1 MDPRLVEIL
10 QRARSGERQPAL
22 LDLRDYV
29 KTYPEDV
36 NAWLVLG
43 DLAPDPKI
51 RLSALRRAL
60 QLDPENAAVRQAL
73 DALSAAAPP
82 EVVSL
87 ALMETVPAEAVA
99 AERGASEP
107 ATAETPAVQIAS
119 VDVPAVDVTAVDVAT
134 VDVAR
139 IASTEIAPPIAPE
152 LPAVLQDQVPDAAPV
167 GVPPAI
173 ESVGNGE
180 PHDFQS
186 VREARAQL
194 WPFVPRN
201 EKKRA
206 LGELLDEGRVT
217 RQDLLWAAEKA
228 QEIEVREAAQ
238 AVLDHAHRL
247 PDVGMSLED
256 ARLVAWPFRRLNRP
270 LGELVDNGV
279 IKANEL
285 RRATWFA
292 QDARVREAARL
303 LIPEAGKRQ
312 KKRKKSKK
320 PAGVVPETAMPSKF
334 EKRRTVAPRSRARP
348 MPIIEGANYLISEIE
363 RRARLKVL
371 LEWGLASLLL
381 IGTVVALVYLI
392 LGSVSGQSPP
402 LWAWLLIALFLLPL
416 FWISERLAELK
427 VEEQNFRKGQQ
438 GEVQVARKLREG
450 LGGDWMLFRNVKLPG
465 CGTDIDMVLLGPP
478 GMFSLEVKA
487 YSGAYLYRK
496 ERFYRRSVM
505 GWRSMHHNPGRQA
518 RAGAGLLHQYI
529 SLTLNRD
536 IWVEPRLAWVGPGS
550 LDLDAPQVF
559 VWYMDRLDRETE
571 RLRSLPAT
579 LSEQDRATL
588 SGLLRGLCST
598 LRHSDTGF

>member
-1 MDPRLVEIL
+1 MDPRLIEIL
-10 QRARSGERQPAL
+10 HRARSGEWQPAL

-29 KTYPEDV
+29 KTHPADV
-36 NAWLVLG
+36 DAWLVLG

-60 QLDPENAAVRQAL
+60 QLDPENAAAQQAL
-73 DALSAAAPP
+73 ADFSAGSSP
-82 EVVSL
+82 EVGLSPSVEPTPVVVAPVVVPEPVSP
-87 ALMETVPAEAVA
+87 APVPEAVPVVVTPVVEA
-99 AERGASEP
+99 A
-107 ATAETPAVQIAS
+107 T
-119 VDVPAVDVTAVDVAT
+119 
-134 VDVAR
+134 
-139 IASTEIAPPIAPE
+139 
-152 LPAVLQDQVPDAAPV
+152 
-167 GVPPAI
+167 
-173 ESVGNGE
+173 NGDLRE
-180 PHDFQS
+180 FQL
-186 VREARAQL
+186 VREARTQL

-206 LGELLDEGRVT
+206 LGELLDEGRLT

-228 QEIEVREAAQ
+228 QEPEVREAAQ

-247 PDVGMSLED
+247 PDVGMSVED

-279 IKANEL
+279 VKVNDL

-303 LIPEAGKRQ
+303 LIPLAGKHQ
-312 KKRKKSKK
+312 KKLKQKKQKQQANA
-320 PAGVVPETAMPSKF
+320 PAAEPETAPKP
-334 EKRRTVAPRSRARP
+334 ERRHAMAPRSRARP

-363 RRARLKVL
+363 RRSHQQALM
-371 LEWGLASLLL
+371 EWGLASLLL
-381 IGTVVALVYLI
+381 IGTVVLLLYLI
-392 LGSVSGQSPP
+392 LGFMSGQSPP
-402 LWAWLLIALFLLPL
+402 LWAWLLILVFIPPL
-416 FWISERLAELK
+416 FWITERLAELR

-465 CGTDIDMVLLGPP
+465 SVTDIDMVLLGPP
-478 GMFSLEVKA
+478 GIFSLEVKA
-487 YSGAYLYRK
+487 YSGSFLYRK

-505 GWRSMHHNPGRQA
+505 GWRSMHHNPGKQA

-529 SLTLNRD
+529 SLTLSRD

-550 LDLDAPQVF
+550 LDLDSPQVF

-571 RLRSLPAT
+571 RLRTLPVT

-598 LRHSDTGF
+598 LRHSETGY

>member
-1 MDPRLVEIL
+1 MDPRLTEIL
-10 QRARSGERQPAL
+10 HRARSGEWQPAL

-29 KTYPEDV
+29 KTHPADV
-36 NAWLVLG
+36 DAWLVLG

-60 QLDPENAAVRQAL
+60 QLDPENAAAQQAL
-73 DALSAAAPP
+73 ADLSAGSSP
-82 EVVSL
+82 EVELSPSVEPTPVVVAPVAVPEPVS
-87 ALMETVPAEAVA
+87 PAPVSEAV
-99 AERGASEP
+99 P
-107 ATAETPAVQIAS
+107 V
-119 VDVPAVDVTAVDVAT
+119 VV
-134 VDVAR
+134 
-139 IASTEIAPPIAPE
+139 
-152 LPAVLQDQVPDAAPV
+152 APV
-167 GVPPAI
+167 VEAAT
-173 ESVGNGE
+173 NGDLRE
-180 PHDFQS
+180 FQL
-186 VREARAQL
+186 VREARTQL

-206 LGELLDEGRVT
+206 LGELLDEGRLT

-228 QEIEVREAAQ
+228 QEPEVREAAQ

-247 PDVGMSLED
+247 PDVGMSVED

-279 IKANEL
+279 VKVNDL

-303 LIPEAGKRQ
+303 LIPLAGKHQ
-312 KKRKKSKK
+312 KKLKQKKQKQQANA
-320 PAGVVPETAMPSKF
+320 PAAEPETAPKT
-334 EKRRTVAPRSRARP
+334 ERRHAMAPRSRARP

-363 RRARLKVL
+363 RRSHQQTLM
-371 LEWGLASLLL
+371 EWGLASLLL
-381 IGTVVALVYLI
+381 IGTVVLLLYLI
-392 LGSVSGQSPP
+392 LGFMSGQSPP
-402 LWAWLLIALFLLPL
+402 LWAWLLILIFIPPL
-416 FWISERLAELK
+416 FWITERLAELR

-465 CGTDIDMVLLGPP
+465 SVTDIDMVLLGPP
-478 GMFSLEVKA
+478 GIFSLEVKA
-487 YSGAYLYRK
+487 YSGSFLYRK

-505 GWRSMHHNPGRQA
+505 GWRSMHHNPGKQA

-529 SLTLNRD
+529 SLTLSRD

-550 LDLDAPQVF
+550 LDLDSPQVF

-571 RLRSLPAT
+571 RLRTLPVT

-598 LRHSDTGF
+598 LRHSETGY